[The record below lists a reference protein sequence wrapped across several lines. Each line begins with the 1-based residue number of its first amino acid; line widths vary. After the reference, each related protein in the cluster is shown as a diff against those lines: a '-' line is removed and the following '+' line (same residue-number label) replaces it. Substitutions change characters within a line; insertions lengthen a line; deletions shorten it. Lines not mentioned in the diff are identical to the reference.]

1 MMKTVIQG
9 IPYVGAGL
17 LLFVSS
23 GTLVWP
29 QAWCFMLVTI
39 VCGLAT
45 GAWLKSSN
53 PDLYAERTK
62 SPSRYQERPR
72 DRIIA
77 TCVML
82 GMGVWF
88 VLMAFDAQ
96 RFHWSSIP
104 LWLQAV
110 GACLIAMAFIGW
122 ISVMRE
128 NTYASAEVRVQK
140 ERGQT
145 VISTG
150 PYGIVRHPM
159 YAYALLLIVGT
170 AFLLGS
176 AWGLLGLFWLMPLL
190 GARAVAEEDV
200 LRSELPG
207 YAAYASKVRYRLVPG
222 IW

>member
-1 MMKTVIQG
+1 MKTLIQG

-17 LLFVSS
+17 LLFISA
-23 GTLVWP
+23 GTIAWP
-29 QAWCFMLVTI
+29 QAWCFMLLTI

-45 GAWLKSSN
+45 SAWLKSSN

-62 SPSRYQERPR
+62 SPSSYQERAR
-72 DRIIA
+72 DKIIS
-77 TCVML
+77 TCIML
-82 GMGVWF
+82 GMGIWF

-104 LWLQAV
+104 VWLQAA
-110 GACLIAMAFIGW
+110 GACSIVAAFAGW

-128 NTYASAEVRVQK
+128 NSFASAEVRVQK

-159 YAYALLLIVGT
+159 YAYAVLLIVGT
-170 AFLLGS
+170 ALLLGS
-176 AWGLLGLFWLMPLL
+176 AWGLSGLVYLMPLL
-190 GARAVAEEDV
+190 GARAAAEEEV
-200 LRSELPG
+200 LLSELPG
-207 YAAYASKVRYRLVPG
+207 YAEYATKVKYRLVPG
-222 IW
+222 VW